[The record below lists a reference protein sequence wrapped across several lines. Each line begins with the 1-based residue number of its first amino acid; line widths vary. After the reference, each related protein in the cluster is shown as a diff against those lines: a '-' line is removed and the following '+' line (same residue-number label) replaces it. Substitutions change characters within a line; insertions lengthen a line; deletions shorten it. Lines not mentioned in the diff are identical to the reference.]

1 MANKNKQIIV
11 GIGASAGGLD
21 AVKQLI
27 SGLPANTGMSFVII
41 QHLSPDFKSLMPELL
56 AKHTKMQIY
65 TAEENLEIKPNCI
78 YLNERTKNLQLK
90 GNKLVLLNK
99 APKGNLNLPIDIF
112 FHTLGEECQDN
123 SYGIILSGTGSDGSR
138 GIKTIKEGGGTILV
152 QEPGSAQF
160 DGMPN
165 SAISTNL
172 ADFILTPAEIAQKII
187 QLNSKRISILS
198 SSPVSDDHEEI
209 YQSILELVYK
219 DSGVN
224 FKKYKNN
231 TLLRRLE
238 KRMSIHNVDTLKDYY
253 ELILKNEKERS
264 TIYQE
269 FLINVT
275 SFFRD
280 TEAFEI
286 IRKIII
292 PKLIDVNEKPKT
304 IRVWVAGASTGEE
317 VYSLAILIDYFI
329 RINKLNFSFKIF
341 ATDID
346 RDALQIAGAGSY
358 SVNNIIDIEEKLLT
372 EYFLKHGDKI
382 QIIKRIREK
391 IVFSHHDVTKDPPF
405 IRMDLISCR
414 NLLIYFNNI
423 TQHKVLSNFQ
433 YSLNKSGFL
442 FLGSSETLGPVS
454 KHFEVID
461 NKWKIYRN
469 LTENNRL
476 RNDEDFENEPS
487 IGLRYLKENYDTKR
501 ATNRNQEMKEVDFYM
516 YLSKKN
522 SPTSIFIDKNYDIIF
537 VVGDL
542 KDWFTIPDGFFQN
555 NLLKITNSDLAT
567 IIRNGVRRT
576 IKEGKSIV
584 YKDLLLRTEN
594 ETRNLDLSFE
604 KISGFEN
611 YNEVFLIEL
620 KNLSSI
626 SETNDIVLSETD
638 LPDFSS
644 QRINDLELELRE
656 NKSDL
661 QNVVEELET
670 SNEELQS
677 SNEELM
683 SSNEELQSS
692 NEELQSVNEEL
703 YTVNTELQEKNKELE
718 DLSNDVTNLLNGS
731 DIGTLFLDTDLNIRK
746 FTPVIKRVFNL
757 EESDI
762 GRSIKSFASEFD
774 ENERKSMI
782 THCQESLEN
791 LKSFEIEIQANRGE
805 WYLMRINPFVTTNK
819 KISGVVIALVDF
831 NQIKHGQLALEKS
844 NNRLD
849 IALKNGNMAWWE
861 VYLPSGK
868 VLFSNKKTEM
878 LGLKSEDF
886 KTYSD
891 FTKIVHPDD
900 YENTMQAFRDHLSGE
915 KDTYDCQYR
924 IKNREGQYKW
934 FKDVGKISNKE
945 GENIIITGIVIDI
958 TQLKESEQKLIE
970 AQQKAESANIYKN
983 QFLANMSHEI
993 RTPMNGLV
1001 GFAGLLRNDD
1011 VNNETRNK
1019 YIDIIENSS
1028 KQLLNLINDIIDV
1041 SKIEAKELKIE
1052 NAPCKISDL
1061 FFSTEATFNEL
1072 KKYKNKEHIQIVADV
1087 PEKDKNRYT
1096 VTDADRLQQVL
1107 TNLVGNA
1114 LKFTEKGQITFGFEI
1129 VENIISVY
1137 VKDSGIGIPKDK
1149 IDIIFERFAQVK
1161 QNKEKQNEGTGLGLS
1176 ISNGI
1181 VKLLG
1186 GELKVKSVGSKG
1198 SIFSFE
1204 IPYIPGDVQIEKSSI
1219 DEPQNVAYSLKDK
1232 TILIA
1237 EDEEVNIEYFKA
1249 LLSDTP
1255 IKTIFVTNG
1264 KMAIEKIRS
1273 GEKIDI
1279 ILMDIRMPIMNGID
1293 AAKAILEKNPETKII
1308 AQTAYAMSNDKA
1320 KFLSSGFIDYISKP
1334 LNKEELIKKL
1344 VTHLKNKQRNDNILY
1359 K

>member
-1 MANKNKQIIV
+1 MANKNKSIIV

-21 AVKQLI
+21 AVKQLV

-56 AKHTKMQIY
+56 AKHTEMKIY
-65 TAEENLEIKPNCI
+65 TAEENLELKPNCI
-78 YLNERTKNLQLK
+78 YLNERTKNLQIK

-112 FHTLGEECQDN
+112 FNSLGEEHLDN
-123 SYGIILSGTGSDGSR
+123 SFGVILSGTGSDGSR
-138 GIKTIKEGGGTILV
+138 GIKTIKEAGGTILV
-152 QEPGSAQF
+152 QEPSSAQF

-172 ADFILTPAEIAQKII
+172 SDFILNPEEIARKIV
-187 QLNSKRISILS
+187 QLNNKRINILS
-198 SSPVSDDHEEI
+198 SSPISDDHEDV
-209 YQSILELVYK
+209 YQAILELVYK

-264 TIYQE
+264 TIYRE

-286 IRKIII
+286 IRKLVI
-292 PKLIDVNEKPKT
+292 PKLIDLNGKAKT
-304 IRVWVAGASTGEE
+304 VRIWVAGASTGEE
-317 VYSLAILIDYFI
+317 VYSLAILIDSFI

-346 RDALQIAGAGSY
+346 RDALQIAGAGTY
-358 SVNNIIDIEEKLLT
+358 PVNNIVDIKENFLS

-391 IVFSHHDVTKDPPF
+391 IVFSFHDVTKDPPF

-414 NLLIYFNNI
+414 NLLIYFNNN

-433 YSLNKSGFL
+433 YALNKSGFL
-442 FLGSSETLGPVS
+442 FLGSSESLGSVS
-454 KHFEVID
+454 KRFDVID

-476 RNDEDFENEPS
+476 RSNEDFENEPS

-501 ATNRNQEMKEVDFYM
+501 AVARNQEMKEVDFYM

-537 VVGDL
+537 VVGNL

-555 NLLKITNSDLAT
+555 NLLKITNNDLAT

-576 IKEGKSIV
+576 VKEGKSIL
-584 YKDLLLRTEN
+584 YKDLVLRTQN

-604 KISGFEN
+604 QVSGFEN
-611 YNEVFLIEL
+611 YSEVFLIEL

-626 SETNDIVLSETD
+626 SESNDIVLSETD
-638 LPDFSS
+638 LPDLSR

-746 FTPVIKRVFNL
+746 FTPVIKRVFKL
-757 EESDI
+757 EETDI

-774 ENERKSMI
+774 EHERKSMI
-782 THCQESLEN
+782 SHCQESLES
-791 LKSFEIEIQANRGE
+791 LKTFENEIQDNNGK
-805 WYLMRINPFVTTNK
+805 WYLMRINPFVTTSK
-819 KISGVVIALVDF
+819 KISGVVIALVDI
-831 NQIKHGQLALEKS
+831 NQIKHTQLALEKS
-844 NNRLD
+844 NTRLD

-861 VYLPSGK
+861 VRLPSGK
-868 VLFSNKKTEM
+868 VAFSNKKTEM

-886 KTYSD
+886 KTYTD
-891 FTKIVHPDD
+891 FTDILHPDD
-900 YENTMQAFRDHLSGE
+900 YENTMQAFMDHLTGE
-915 KDTYDCQYR
+915 KDIYDCQYR
-924 IKNREGQYKW
+924 IKDNEGNYKW
-934 FKDVGKISNKE
+934 FKDVGKISHKE
-945 GENIIITGIVIDI
+945 GENIIVTGIVIDI
-958 TQLKESEQKLIE
+958 TQLKCSEQKLIE
-970 AQQKAESANIYKN
+970 AQQKAETANIYKN

-1001 GFAGLLRNDD
+1001 GFAGLLRDDD
-1011 VNNETRNK
+1011 VTTETRNK

-1061 FFSTEATFNEL
+1061 FFNTEATFNEL
-1072 KKYKNKEHIQIVADV
+1072 KKRKNKAYIQIVAEV
-1087 PEKDKNRYT
+1087 SEKDKNSYI

-1114 LKFTEKGQITFGFEI
+1114 LKFTEKGQINFGFKI
-1129 VENIISVY
+1129 KNDKVSVY
-1137 VKDSGIGIPKDK
+1137 VNDTGIGIPQNKLEA
-1149 IDIIFERFAQVK
+1149 IFERFAQVE
-1161 QNKEKQNEGTGLGLS
+1161 NKNEKNSEGTGLGLS
-1176 ISNGI
+1176 ISQGI

-1186 GELKVKSVGSKG
+1186 GELKVKSDRSKG
-1198 SIFSFE
+1198 STFSFA
-1204 IPYIPGDVQIEKSSI
+1204 IPHIPVETQLKKSSV
-1219 DEPQNVAYSLKDK
+1219 DKPQNATDLLNNK
-1232 TILIA
+1232 TILLA

-1249 LLSDTP
+1249 LFSNTP
-1255 IKTIFVTNG
+1255 FKIIFVTNG
-1264 KMAIEKIRS
+1264 KMAVEKVNS
-1273 GEKIDI
+1273 GEKIDL
-1279 ILMDIRMPIMNGID
+1279 ILMDIRMPIMDGMD
-1293 AAKAILEKNPETKII
+1293 AAKEILKKHPKTKII

-1320 KFLSSGFIDYISKP
+1320 KFLNSGFIDYISKP
-1334 LNKEELIKKL
+1334 LKKEELINKL
-1344 VTHLKNKQRNDNILY
+1344 VTHL
-1359 K
+1359 